1 MTTIP
6 EPDARAA
13 PWWHVPAVSKPP
25 EDAGLPG
32 GSLTADAAL
41 FAFAAVLGGITQG
54 YLWHIHGEVLDAI
67 DLAVGVVA
75 CLALW
80 WRRSHPV
87 AVFVVAFGAAVF
99 SPMAQFAALVVIC
112 TMASRL
118 RGRALIAFAVLV
130 AAASAV
136 FPVVNPAAGE
146 IVKVGFPAFLVTVIA
161 FGWGLYLRARRELV
175 ASLRERAERLEAD
188 QQHAAE
194 QAREAE
200 RRRIA
205 REMHDVLAHR
215 LSLLSVHAG
224 ALEFRPD
231 APAAEITQAAAV
243 IRTSAAAALA
253 DLRQVITV
261 LREDFAATD
270 GPPQPGFGQLADL
283 LQESRSAGMTLDAC
297 IDLPDAGQPPEAVG
311 RTVYRVIQEGLTNA
325 RKHAPGAPVQVR
337 VTADDQAVTAAVIS
351 RRLPVL
357 AAPGAATPPGRGR
370 GRADRP
376 GRAGHAGRRPAGTRP
391 QRNRGFRAARDHP
404 EAAMTGPVR
413 VLLVDD
419 DPLVLSGLKM
429 MLGGAADI
437 EVVGEAHDGRGVL
450 PAADLH
456 HPDVVLMDIRMPRL
470 DGIAAT
476 RLLRTQPSPP
486 QVIVLTTFDAD
497 ELVLRALQ
505 AGAAGFLLKDTA
517 PAGIVAAIQAVH
529 AGDGSLSP
537 AIARRLITLVAGNP
551 DTAARQQ
558 QARRRLASLTPREQ
572 QVAAAIAQGHSNA
585 DIAAQLHMSLATVK
599 AHVSRLLAKLG
610 AENRVQV
617 ALLVHDA
624 ATSGP
629 HHPR

>member
-6 EPDARAA
+6 EPDHRAA
-13 PWWHVPAVSKPP
+13 PWWHLPAVSEPP
-25 EDAGLPG
+25 EDASLPG
-32 GSLTADAAL
+32 GRLADAAL

-87 AVFVVAFGAAVF
+87 AVFAVAFGAAVF
-99 SPMAQFAALVVIC
+99 SPLAQFAALVAVC
-112 TMASRL
+112 TVASRA
-118 RGRALIAFAVLV
+118 RGHALIAVAVLA

-188 QQHAAE
+188 QQHATE

-231 APAAEITQAAAV
+231 APADQITQAAAV

-261 LREDFAATD
+261 LREDSAATD
-270 GPPQPGFGQLADL
+270 GPPQPGLGQLADL
-283 LQESRSAGMTLDAC
+283 LQESRSAGMTLNSR
-297 IDLPDAGQPPEAVG
+297 IDLPDAGQLPEATG

-337 VTADDQAVTAAVIS
+337 VTADPKAVTAEVIS
-351 RRLPVL
+351 RRLPVI
-357 AAPGAATPPGRGR
+357 AAPGAA
-370 GRADRP
+370 A
-376 GRAGHAGRRPAGTRP
+376 PAGAGAGLIGLVERVTLAGG
-391 QRNRGFRAARDHP
+391 QLEH
-404 EAAMTGPVR
+404 GPNAIG
-413 VLLVDD
+413 D
-419 DPLVLSGLKM
+419 
-429 MLGGAADI
+429 
-437 EVVGEAHDGRGVL
+437 
-450 PAADLH
+450 
-456 HPDVVLMDIRMPRL
+456 
-470 DGIAAT
+470 
-476 RLLRTQPSPP
+476 
-486 QVIVLTTFDAD
+486 F
-497 ELVLRALQ
+497 VLRATIPKQ
-505 AGAAGFLLKDTA
+505 
-517 PAGIVAAIQAVH
+517 P
-529 AGDGSLSP
+529 
-537 AIARRLITLVAGNP
+537 
-551 DTAARQQ
+551 
-558 QARRRLASLTPREQ
+558 
-572 QVAAAIAQGHSNA
+572 
-585 DIAAQLHMSLATVK
+585 
-599 AHVSRLLAKLG
+599 
-610 AENRVQV
+610 
-617 ALLVHDA
+617 
-624 ATSGP
+624 
-629 HHPR
+629 